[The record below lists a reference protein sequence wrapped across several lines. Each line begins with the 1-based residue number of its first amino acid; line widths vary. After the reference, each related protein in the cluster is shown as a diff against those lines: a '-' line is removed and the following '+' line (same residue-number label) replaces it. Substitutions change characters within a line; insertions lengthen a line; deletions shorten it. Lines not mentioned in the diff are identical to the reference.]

1 MRCGVG
7 ELVRFE
13 TGQGDWLLVETNDH
27 DTGVDRIGRRDDNGV
42 VSAATRLEE
51 AVAQVRPAIRTVLD
65 TLRELGPD
73 QHEIE
78 FGIKLSAEVGV
89 VIAKTAMEGHFTV
102 KMTWRGTPGA

>member
-1 MRCGVG
+1 MVG

-13 TGQGDWLLVETNDH
+13 TGQGDWLLVETDEH
-27 DTGVDRIGRRDDNGV
+27 EAGVDRIGRRDADGV

-51 AVAQVRPAIRTVLD
+51 AVAQVRPAIRSVLD

-78 FGIKLSAEVGV
+78 FGIKLSAEAGV
-89 VIAKTAMEGHFTV
+89 VIAKTAVEGHFTV
-102 KMTWRGTPGA
+102 KMSWRGTGSAGA